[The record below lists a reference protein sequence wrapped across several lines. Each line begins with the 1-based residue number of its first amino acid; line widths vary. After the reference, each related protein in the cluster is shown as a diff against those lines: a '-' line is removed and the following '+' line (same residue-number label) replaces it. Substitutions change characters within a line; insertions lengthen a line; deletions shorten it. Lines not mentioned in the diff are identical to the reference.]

1 MKAVISLIRVNNWIK
16 NLFIFI
22 PLFFSAD
29 LFDYQKLSL
38 TIIVFIGFCFITSF
52 VYIINDI
59 FDKKFDKNHPTKY
72 RRAIASGR
80 VSISYG
86 IAISL
91 FFLIS
96 GCITIYIGSIECL
109 LLSIVYVLLNIAYSY
124 KLKKVAIID
133 MIIIAIG
140 FIIRLFIGAYVGEIE
155 LTQWIVLLVFL
166 LSLFIAI
173 AKRRD
178 DVYIFE
184 NDNKVN
190 RDVVRQY
197 SVNFM
202 DMSMTMISSILIMSY
217 LLFISSA
224 EVIER
229 YENDYLYVTF
239 FPVLIG
245 ILRYNQIVYVFNK
258 GGSPIKIIFKDIFL
272 QLCVISWIVI
282 FSLIIYNIP
291 T

>member
-1 MKAVISLIRVNNWIK
+1 MKDIISLIRVNNWIK

-29 LFDYQKLSL
+29 LFNYQKLCS
-38 TIIVFIGFCFITSF
+38 TIIVFIGFCFITSY

-59 FDKKFDKNHPTKY
+59 FDKRFDRNHPTKY
-72 RRAIASGR
+72 KRAIASGR

-86 IAISL
+86 IAIAL

-96 GCITIYIGSIECL
+96 GCIIIYNGSIESL
-109 LLSIVYVLLNIAYSY
+109 WLSIVYILLNMAYSY

-155 LTQWIVLLVFL
+155 LTQWIVLMVFL

-224 EVIER
+224 EVIDR
-229 YENDYLYVTF
+229 YGNDYLYVTF

-258 GGSPIKIIFKDIFL
+258 GGSPISLIFKDIFL
-272 QLCVISWIVI
+272 QLCVISWILI

>member
-1 MKAVISLIRVNNWIK
+1 
-16 NLFIFI
+16 
-22 PLFFSAD
+22 
-29 LFDYQKLSL
+29 
-38 TIIVFIGFCFITSF
+38 
-52 VYIINDI
+52 
-59 FDKKFDKNHPTKY
+59 
-72 RRAIASGR
+72 
-80 VSISYG
+80 
-86 IAISL
+86 
-91 FFLIS
+91 
-96 GCITIYIGSIECL
+96 
-109 LLSIVYVLLNIAYSY
+109 
-124 KLKKVAIID
+124 

-155 LTQWIVLLVFL
+155 LTQWIVLMVFL

-217 LLFISSA
+217 LLFISSV
-224 EVIER
+224 EVIDR
-229 YENDYLYVTF
+229 YDNDYLYVTF
-239 FPVLIG
+239 SVLIG

-258 GGSPIKIIFKDIFL
+258 GGSQIKIIFKDIFL

>member
-1 MKAVISLIRVNNWIK
+1 MKDIISLIRVNNWIK

-29 LFDYQKLSL
+29 LFNYQKLHS

-59 FDKKFDKNHPTKY
+59 FDKEFDRNHPTKY

-86 IAISL
+86 IAIAL

-96 GCITIYIGSIECL
+96 GCIIIYNGSIESL
-109 LLSIVYVLLNIAYSY
+109 WLSIIYILLNIAYSY

-140 FIIRLFIGAYVGEIE
+140 FIIRLFRGAYVGEIE
-155 LTQWIVLLVFL
+155 LTQWIVLMVFL

-217 LLFISSA
+217 LLFISSV
-224 EVIER
+224 EVIDR
-229 YENDYLYVTF
+229 YDNDYLYVTF
-239 FPVLIG
+239 FQ
-245 ILRYNQIVYVFNK
+245 Y
-258 GGSPIKIIFKDIFL
+258 
-272 QLCVISWIVI
+272 
-282 FSLIIYNIP
+282 
-291 T
+291 

>member
-1 MKAVISLIRVNNWIK
+1 MKDIISLIRVNNWIK

-29 LFDYQKLSL
+29 LFNYQKLYS
-38 TIIVFIGFCFITSF
+38 TIIVFIGFCFITSY

-59 FDKKFDKNHPTKY
+59 FDKRFDRNHPTKY
-72 RRAIASGR
+72 KRAIASGR

-86 IAISL
+86 IAIAL

-96 GCITIYIGSIECL
+96 GCIIIYNGSIESL
-109 LLSIVYVLLNIAYSY
+109 WLSIVYILLNMAYSY

-155 LTQWIVLLVFL
+155 LTQWIVLMVFL

-224 EVIER
+224 EVIGR
-229 YENDYLYVTF
+229 YGNDYLYVTF

-258 GGSPIKIIFKDIFL
+258 GGSPISLIFKDIFL
-272 QLCVISWIVI
+272 QLCVISWILI